1 MLSATSGE
9 IESKMPF
16 VSLGDR
22 LVNTDHIVHIQ
33 LHGII
38 VSVSFIR
45 EDLDFSFEVEEGTN
59 ILALLQ

>member
-1 MLSATSGE
+1 
-9 IESKMPF
+9 MPF

-33 LHGII
+33 LHGIE

-45 EDLDFSFEVEEGTN
+45 ADLDFSFEVEEGTN